1 MLTAS
6 TNSILFPAFGDYTK
20 RCIEEWKKGDFSPRI
35 FVQLVKWS
43 TLNAYYVLFSFYEG
57 YCTHGAS
64 LVDQTVKS
72 LPAMKETQVQS
83 LGREDPPDKGMAT
96 HSSILAWRIPWTE
109 EPGGLHSLFRG
120 WRGILIMDRFYLKT
134 NVPHYQNILTD
145 LVTFSI

>member
-72 LPAMKETQVQS
+72 LPAMKETWIQS
-83 LGREDPPDKGMAT
+83 LDQEDPVQKGMAT

-109 EPGGLHSLFRG
+109 EPGRLQFTRSQRVRHPRRNSIHAQETK
-120 WRGILIMDRFYLKT
+120 ILCYSG
-134 NVPHYQNILTD
+134 H
-145 LVTFSI
+145 